1 MPSLTGGLT
10 WLVTQIDATS
20 AHGKTR
26 APMTG
31 QNVWRPCKAYGRL
44 IGYPM
49 LKPHDL
55 RHGDAR
61 DAPLDAKGTSRP
73 TLSVRTQPGVTTSMA
88 RGSPR
93 WRAAKLRINVFSA
106 ALLAR

>member
-1 MPSLTGGLT
+1 M
-10 WLVTQIDATS
+10 TQIDATS
-20 AHGKTR
+20 AHGKAR

-31 QNVWRPCKAYGRL
+31 QNVWRLCTVYGRL

-55 RHGDAR
+55 RHGVAR
-61 DAPLDAKGTSRP
+61 GAPLDAEGTSQP
-73 TLSVRTQPGVTTSMA
+73 ALSVRAQPGVTTRMA

-93 WRAAKLRINVFSA
+93 WRAAKLRVNVFSA